1 MHDWSYGTINFTAW
15 FPHNTCNANATL
27 KAMGHLDHIL
37 GSKFVNQMLKLL
49 GHWSSSPY
57 VLQGWFISHGRFS
70 WTLFS
75 FQLVA
80 MLWSF
85 HVWYR
90 QKKIVTLGPWSCQSV
105 FKSSRNLKTIKVSF
119 PLILFTNSVLSYYPK
134 KKKKFV
140 LGNLGLNRD
149 S

>member
-37 GSKFVNQMLKLL
+37 GSKFVNHMLKLL

-90 QKKIVTLGPWSCQSV
+90 QKKLWHWARGLVNQFFNHLGTWKLLRFHFHWSYSQIVCLAITQ
-105 FKSSRNLKTIKVSF
+105 KR
-119 PLILFTNSVLSYYPK
+119 K
-134 KKKKFV
+134 KKKKLCF
-140 LGNLGLNRD
+140 GEFGLE
-149 S
+149 